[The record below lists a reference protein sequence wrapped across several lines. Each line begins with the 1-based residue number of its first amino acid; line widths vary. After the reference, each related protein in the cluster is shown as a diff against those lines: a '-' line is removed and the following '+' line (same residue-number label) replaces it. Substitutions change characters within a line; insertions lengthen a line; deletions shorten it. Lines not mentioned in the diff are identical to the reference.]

1 MSCLT
6 NIHKEAEVG
15 EWEVI
20 DNKMF
25 IWNEIVNPNILNE
38 RFIELLRLEGVIE

>member
-20 DNKMF
+20 DCDMLVF
-25 IWNEIVNPNILNE
+25 RV
-38 RFIELLRLEGVIE
+38 EGSMPDGLVTLCRALGCFEDG